1 MGIEGCYVEIVDP
14 QISTILVE
22 TSVSC
27 NINNIAIEKYDTYNL
42 EIINTDIILP
52 SSLPDINVDKIIG
65 LNSYISNNV
74 NFGAI
79 GAYPNTT
86 LTLSTIINGI
96 IEYFGDG
103 FKLDEYLD
111 TYAFDGGTPD

>member
-1 MGIEGCYVEIVDP
+1 MGVEGCYVEIINP
-14 QISTILVE
+14 EISTVVVE

-27 NINNIAIEKYDTYNL
+27 NMNNIEIERYETYNL

-52 SSLPDINVDKIIG
+52 SSLPDINIDKILGVNQYLSDNI
-65 LNSYISNNV
+65 

-79 GAYPNTT
+79 GNYPNTT

-103 FKLDEYLD
+103 FKLDEYLN
-111 TYAFDGGTPD
+111 TYSFDGGTPN